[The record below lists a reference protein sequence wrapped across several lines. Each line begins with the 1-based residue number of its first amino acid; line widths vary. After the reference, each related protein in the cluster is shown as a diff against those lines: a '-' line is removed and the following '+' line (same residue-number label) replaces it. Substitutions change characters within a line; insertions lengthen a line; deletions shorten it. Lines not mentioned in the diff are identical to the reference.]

1 MRRSQRK
8 SLIRIEN
15 SMQKDLEMRQDEQRE
30 EWHQMRLEKAEVKP
44 NKALQA
50 AWSSLDFILRI
61 EKH

>member
-30 EWHQMRLEKAEVKP
+30 EWHQMRLEKAEVKS